1 MDSKTARPHVLAW
14 TTLDLHLVDDA
25 WHHIDKNDP
34 EFDAVEQ
41 FCRELRQARSNW
53 QFFQAMAPIPEYI
66 GAAEWLIGRASEVLS
81 MIAGK
86 RGSGSDGNT
95 WAQVRKGIER
105 HREILRTA
113 LAQLA
118 EAA

>member
-1 MDSKTARPHVLAW
+1 MDSKTIRPHVLAW

-25 WHHIDKNDP
+25 WNKIDEHQPD
-34 EFDAVEQ
+34 FDAVEQ
-41 FCRELRQARSNW
+41 FCRELRQARANW
-53 QFFQAMAPIPEYI
+53 QFFQAMAAIPEYV
-66 GAAEWLIGRASEVLS
+66 GAAEWLISRSTEVLS
-81 MIAGK
+81 MIADKQG
-86 RGSGSDGNT
+86 GGSDGNT

-105 HREILRTA
+105 HREILRSA

>member
-1 MDSKTARPHVLAW
+1 MDSKTVRPHVLAW

-25 WHHIDKNDP
+25 WRNIDKDNP
-34 EFDAVEQ
+34 AFDNVEQ

-53 QFFQAMAPIPEYI
+53 QFFQAMAPIPEYL
-66 GAAEWLIGRASEVLS
+66 GAAEWLIGRASEVLAL
-81 MIAGK
+81 IADK
-86 RGSGSDGNT
+86 RGSESGGNT

-105 HREILRTA
+105 HREILRNA
-113 LAQLA
+113 LSQLA